1 MNLEA
6 LPARLRDALA
16 FALRAIVDGCRRPAN
31 RVAPPPPSSCAAVVR
46 YCPRRRSVTGRFEV
60 GEWDAR

>member
-31 RVAPPPPSSCAAVVR
+31 RREVPAWRGRAVVR
-46 YCPRRRSVTGRFEV
+46 FCRRERRTTGEREV
-60 GEWDAR
+60 GR